1 MGNLA
6 NTAFDPAIFLAS
18 AGRGRTIIRLNA
30 KETFFSQG
38 DPADSIFYL
47 HAGRARLTVVSAGG
61 KEATVTLASAGEFV
75 GEESI
80 AVPDGPRMASAV
92 ADTPCTALRIG
103 RNAMLHVMQEE
114 QSLANLFLDFLLT
127 RSMRLQEDLIDQ
139 LFNCSE
145 KRLARILLLMANFED
160 AGPSETLIPPITQE
174 TLADMIGASRP
185 RVSLFMNRFRKL
197 GLIEYDG
204 RIRVH
209 KSLVN
214 VILNDPLPEQNAA

>member
-1 MGNLA
+1 MANVA

-18 AGRGRTIIRLNA
+18 AGQGRTIVRLNA

-38 DPADSIFYL
+38 DHADSIFYL

-61 KEATVTLASAGEFV
+61 KEATVTLVSTGEFV

-80 AVPDGPRMASAV
+80 AVLDGHRMASAV
-92 ADTPCTALRIG
+92 ADTPCTALKIG

-114 QSLANLFLDFLLT
+114 QSLADLFLDFLLT
-127 RSMRLQEDLIDQ
+127 RSMRLQADLIDQ

-174 TLADMIGASRP
+174 ALADMIGA
-185 RVSLFMNRFRKL
+185 
-197 GLIEYDG
+197 
-204 RIRVH
+204 
-209 KSLVN
+209 
-214 VILNDPLPEQNAA
+214 AAPASASS